1 MADHLTFTLGSN
13 GYTAYKYLP
22 YGPIN
27 EVMPYLIRRAQENSD
42 VMSGVTKERKMMWDG
57 NIVLKNL
64 QDSEYYGP
72 ISIGT
77 PPQEFL
83 VIFDTGSSNLWVP
96 SSTCDKTKYPSCA
109 NHTLYD
115 PPI

>member
-42 VMSGVTKERKMMWDG
+42 VMSGVTKERKMMWAE
-57 NIVLKNL
+57 LMKR
-64 QDSEYYGP
+64 
-72 ISIGT
+72 IG
-77 PPQEFL
+77 L
-83 VIFDTGSSNLWVP
+83 
-96 SSTCDKTKYPSCA
+96 
-109 NHTLYD
+109 
-115 PPI
+115 